1 MRNLELEEMK
11 NPTAFRKIA
20 YGTWD
25 KVKDPSVYGMILI
38 DMAKANAYMV
48 EYQKRTGVRITPTHL
63 VGRAAAMCLKKRPE
77 INSIIRCNKIYLR
90 KKISLFFQVNVP
102 GRKIIKDVS
111 AENFGDATAKSDEAI
126 SLANVSGCVVHDA
139 GDLSVGQLQKAMAAK
154 IDKIRDGSDKE
165 FAKNMN
171 VFKFLPWWATGLYL
185 DFASWL
191 IYGLN
196 LDLSS
201 IGIPKDPFGS
211 IMITNVGS
219 LGIEYAW
226 APLCPYTRV
235 PLLLSVGAIHDQAL
249 VVDGQVV
256 ARPVMP
262 VCITF
267 DHRLMDGI
275 HASQLS
281 KVFRTC
287 FNDPEAHFG
296 FE

>member
-1 MRNLELEEMK
+1 MQNLELKEMK

-38 DMAKANAYMV
+38 DMSKANAYMA
-48 EYQKRTGVRITPTHL
+48 EYQKRTGLKITPTHL
-63 VGRAAAMCLKKRPE
+63 VGRAAALCMKKRPE

-90 KKISLFFQVNVP
+90 QKISLFFQVNVP
-102 GRKIIKDVS
+102 GRKSEKSNSQDSVK
-111 AENFGDATAKSDEAI
+111 GDEEI
-126 SLANVSGCVVHDA
+126 SLANVSGCVLHDA
-139 GDLSVGQLQKAMAAK
+139 GDLSVGQLQKAMSAK
-154 IDKIRDGSDKE
+154 IDKIREGTDKE

-171 VFKFLPWWATGLYL
+171 VFKFLPWWASGYYL

-196 LDLSS
+196 LDLSFL
-201 IGIPKDPFGS
+201 GIPKDPFGS

-281 KVFRTC
+281 KEFRTC
-287 FNDPEAHFG
+287 FNDPERYFG
-296 FE
+296 FEEVSIK